1 MENNNSRVYGRWPA
15 TGDVEIMRC
24 KVMGSDP
31 IPIYAKSNQG
41 KSGYAI
47 YLDMVSKQAY
57 RAHHKE
63 FSQSKYWIG
72 FLDYYSL
79 RVA

>member
-1 MENNNSRVYGRWPA
+1 
-15 TGDVEIMRC
+15 
-24 KVMGSDP
+24 MGSDP